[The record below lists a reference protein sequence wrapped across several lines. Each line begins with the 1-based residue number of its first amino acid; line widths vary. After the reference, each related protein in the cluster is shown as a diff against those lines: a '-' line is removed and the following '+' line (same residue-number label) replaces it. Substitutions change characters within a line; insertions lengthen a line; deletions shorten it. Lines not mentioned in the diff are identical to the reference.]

1 MLDGYHQKMVFMA
14 FLNEGMNAP
23 FSHTIHSLHT
33 LHVEMQSSSFWRKC
47 PRQLNSIKQKNRRV
61 LINEIQIMMM
71 WNPKLKSVQID
82 HDDNDAKSDLE
93 KRRDLQQLMPIPTVL
108 RPTVKISQVLLKIIF
123 LIRFALV
130 IMIMIM
136 IINPAPPVEVGSCS
150 GAAGIED
157 DGKVNLSGRWRWAKS
172 WNYQDGH
179 KDDIKFN
186 LFLRQLVNRICN
198 RISWLWRPLSFSRS
212 KKDPTK

>member
-1 MLDGYHQKMVFMA
+1 MHDGYHQKMVFMA

-108 RPTVKISQVLLKIIF
+108 RPTVKNIVILSSLSPSPYRHHHHCHHHHHHHPLCSGQLSKYLNYNHQHHHQLLKYLNLTSFVENHF
-123 LIRFALV
+123 LF
-130 IMIMIM
+130 
-136 IINPAPPVEVGSCS
+136 
-150 GAAGIED
+150 
-157 DGKVNLSGRWRWAKS
+157 GKRLSSLS
-172 WNYQDGH
+172 W
-179 KDDIKFN
+179 
-186 LFLRQLVNRICN
+186 
-198 RISWLWRPLSFSRS
+198 
-212 KKDPTK
+212 